1 VFLFALT
8 LAAAQGAAHSEK
20 QATVPADGAI
30 PAMSPRVTLI
40 ALRDQTGADH
50 PLTRSD

>member
-30 PAMSPRVTLI
+30 PAMSPQTIGMTFDMPLRVILI
-40 ALRDQTGADH
+40 ALRD
-50 PLTRSD
+50 